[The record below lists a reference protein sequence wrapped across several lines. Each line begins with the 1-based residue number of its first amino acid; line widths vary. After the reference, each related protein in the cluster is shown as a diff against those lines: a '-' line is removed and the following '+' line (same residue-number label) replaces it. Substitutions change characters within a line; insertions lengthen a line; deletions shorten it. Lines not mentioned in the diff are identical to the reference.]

1 MQISLQKI
9 LPKVGAMPTKLKM
22 LPKGI
27 WRHINQKTL
36 NLKKHPGSPFGN
48 WTIAVILVN
57 GLRRWPNI
65 ILYYI
70 ILKHWVDVSWKN
82 PLDTQRYCDLE
93 STSFTLIQCRNK
105 HEKVVCPV
113 GILWLS
119 RMLPPSDWYLLAVAK
134 PHLVNPIPVNVGQIH
149 WKDVQRL

>member
-1 MQISLQKI
+1 MLIKVNYANE
-9 LPKVGAMPTKLKM
+9 LPKNSPQG
-22 LPKGI
+22 
-27 WRHINQKTL
+27 WRNANKAKNAPNGYMKTYQSQNM

-48 WTIAVILVN
+48 WTIAVILLH

-70 ILKHWVDVSWKN
+70 ILKHWVNVSWKN
-82 PLDTQRYCDLE
+82 PLDTRRYCDLE
-93 STSFTLIQCRNK
+93 STALTLIQCRNK

-119 RMLPPSDWYLLAVAK
+119 RMLPPSD
-134 PHLVNPIPVNVGQIH
+134 
-149 WKDVQRL
+149 